1 VNTIVCEISHLLWN
15 ESVLDLLQRCSEAKS
30 KDADGL
36 TRALFAVVAQAPETV
51 RDYLD
56 INLDRSRFDKLVELG
71 ALECAVLQ
79 IYGANLGFM
88 MSRSPEGLA
97 AASLSCLGVEGQ
109 ETACGGSLPIAMIS
123 CMCLVFTKHFAVLGA
138 SPLKAR
144 LISTD

>member
-15 ESVLDLLQRCSEAKS
+15 ERVLDLLQGCSGADS
-30 KDADGL
+30 KDVDGL
-36 TRALFAVVAQAPETV
+36 TRALFAVVALAPETV

-71 ALECAVLQ
+71 ALECAILQ

-97 AASLSCLGVEGQ
+97 VASLSCLGVEGQ

-123 CMCLVFTKHFAVLGA
+123 CMGLVFTKHFAIPGA
-138 SPLKAR
+138 SPLKVQR
-144 LISTD
+144 ISSN